1 MAENKSPA
9 MISEKPMTCPEC
21 TARVAV
27 EDLQAGR
34 CPRCRTKIRV
44 PRRFKTKVKLAMA
57 PTVLLIVLFGMIILP
72 SGTHNYAYRWL
83 CYLGTA
89 ICGFIWMII
98 VSSLAYWLMP
108 PKIERDV
115 GEFVRLDLS

>member
-1 MAENKSPA
+1 MAVNKPPA

-21 TARVAV
+21 AAPVGV
-27 EDLQAGR
+27 ENLQAGR
-34 CPRCRTKIRV
+34 CPRCSTKIRV

-57 PTVLLIVLFGMIILP
+57 PTTLLIVVLGMIVLP
-72 SGTHNYAYRWL
+72 SGNHNNGYLLL

-89 ICGFIWMII
+89 LCGFIWMII

-108 PKIERDV
+108 PRIERDV
-115 GEFVRLDLS
+115 GEFVKLDL

>member
-1 MAENKSPA
+1 MAENKPPA
-9 MISEKPMTCPEC
+9 MISAKPMTCPEC
-21 TARVAV
+21 ARHVTV

-34 CPRCRTKIRV
+34 CPSCRTKIRV

-57 PTVLLIVLFGMIILP
+57 PTTLLIVLLGMVILP
-72 SGTHNYAYRWL
+72 SGSHNYAFQL
-83 CYLGTA
+83 ICYAGTA
-89 ICGFIWMII
+89 VCGFVWMII

-115 GEFVRLDLS
+115 GDIVRLDLS